1 MWRGGGPRDSCAAWF
16 LRQPSSHTSC
26 SHHGLFLPFMP
37 LPELLCLPGVPSSP
51 LPAPV
56 PTCGPLGSYVQT
68 QSGTSSFP
76 EDALPGPGT
85 LEPLLLTPL
94 LWSLHPSCPPA
105 PKADTSQS
113 PGDIWWCS
121 PVAGLPCPG
130 VPALGEGRGKCSM
143 RGTGGGEGREDGGTA
158 SRLGCTRCIWRT
170 RPTYLCSITT
180 TAAARG
186 VCHWPLI
193 SVNVFHLFP
202 CYTNTLMSPRVY
214 LVDRGSETPSG
225 LC

>member
-1 MWRGGGPRDSCAAWF
+1 MAGSPRGRGVTSFLLPGGLVTESPGSPHSTVHSLNCESARPRCHANCPRAACPPKMLICWPLPCPNPSPGPHGQGTRMWRGGGPRDSCAAWF
-16 LRQPSSHTSC
+16 LRRPSPHTSC
-26 SHHGLFLPFMP
+26 SHRGLFLPFMP
-37 LPELLCLPGVPSSP
+37 LPELLCLPGGPSSP

-113 PGDIWWCS
+113 PGDIW
-121 PVAGLPCPG
+121 
-130 VPALGEGRGKCSM
+130 
-143 RGTGGGEGREDGGTA
+143 
-158 SRLGCTRCIWRT
+158 
-170 RPTYLCSITT
+170 
-180 TAAARG
+180 
-186 VCHWPLI
+186 
-193 SVNVFHLFP
+193 
-202 CYTNTLMSPRVY
+202 
-214 LVDRGSETPSG
+214 
-225 LC
+225 